1 MTCRHTG
8 TVYQCVLLGAF
19 VSRFRNALESGR
31 INYVAVVGAGDE
43 APEGRWFRERKE
55 RGEAGDHSVCQAQ
68 RGAWPLV
75 VGSFSLFCR
84 RLLKP

>member
-19 VSRFRNALESGR
+19 VSRFRNALESSR

-68 RGAWPLV
+68 
-75 VGSFSLFCR
+75 SR
-84 RLLKP
+84 RLAPRGGFLFPVLSPSS